1 MNLNNITNFSKFIW
15 KSQVVP
21 GYGFQQVRN
30 KWANWLMIRDAKR
43 RRMSAENFLERTRIN
58 AMRRN
63 DVLPVEIRELADK
76 DINKFE
82 MNAIPLRINNRCVI
96 TSRPRGIVKE
106 WRMSRIVWRHLA
118 DYNKLS
124 GVQRAMWG

>member
-1 MNLNNITNFSKFIW
+1 MNSNISTLTKFVW
-15 KSQVVP
+15 KSQSIAGF
-21 GYGFQQVRN
+21 GYQQVRN
-30 KWANWLMIRDAKR
+30 KWANWMMIRDVKR
-43 RRMSAENFLERTRIN
+43 RRMSAENFLERTRVN
-58 AMRRN
+58 ALRKN

-82 MNAIPLRINNRCVI
+82 MNAIPMRINNRCVV

>member
-1 MNLNNITNFSKFIW
+1 MNLNISNLGKFIW
-15 KSQVVP
+15 KSQAVP

-30 KWANWLMIRDAKR
+30 KWANWLMIRDVKR

-63 DVLPVEIRELADK
+63 DVLPIEIRELADK
-76 DINKFE
+76 EINKFE

>member
-1 MNLNNITNFSKFIW
+1 MNLNISSLGKYVW
-15 KSQVVP
+15 KSQNLA
-21 GYGFQQVRN
+21 GYGYQQVRN
-30 KWANWLMIRDAKR
+30 KWVNWMMVRDVKR
-43 RRMSAENFLERTRIN
+43 RRMSAENFLERTRVN
-58 AMRRN
+58 ALRKN
-63 DVLPVEIRELADK
+63 DVLPVEIREIADK
-76 DINKFE
+76 EIAKFE
-82 MNAIPLRINNRCVI
+82 LNTQPMRINNRCVI

>member
-1 MNLNNITNFSKFIW
+1 MNLNVSNLGKFVW
-15 KSQVVP
+15 KSQAVAGI
-21 GYGFQQVRN
+21 GYQQVRN
-30 KWANWLMIRDAKR
+30 KWANCLMIRDVKR
-43 RRMSAENFLERTRIN
+43 RRMSAEHFLERTRIN
-58 AMRRN
+58 AMRKN
-63 DVLPVEIRELADK
+63 DVLPAEIREMADK

-96 TSRPRGIVKE
+96 TSRPRGNVLD

>member
-1 MNLNNITNFSKFIW
+1 MNLNISGVAKYVW
-15 KSQVVP
+15 KTQNVA
-21 GYGFQQVRN
+21 GFGFQQVRN
-30 KWANWLMIRDAKR
+30 KWSNWLMIRDVKR
-43 RRMSAENFLERTRIN
+43 RRMSAENYLERTRIN
-58 AMRRN
+58 AMRKN
-63 DVLPVEIRELADK
+63 DILPVEIRELADK

-96 TSRPRGIVKE
+96 TSRPRGIVKD

>member
-1 MNLNNITNFSKFIW
+1 MNLNISNLAGFVW
-15 KSQVVP
+15 KSQTVAGF
-21 GYGFQQVRN
+21 GYQQVRN
-30 KWANWLMIRDAKR
+30 KWANWLMIRDVKR
-43 RRMSAENFLERTRIN
+43 RRMSAENYLERTRIN
-58 AMRRN
+58 AMRKN
-63 DVLPVEIRELADK
+63 DILPVEIRELADK

-82 MNAIPLRINNRCVI
+82 LNATPMRINNRCVV

>member
-1 MNLNNITNFSKFIW
+1 MNLNITNLSKFVW
-15 KSQVVP
+15 TSQAVP
-21 GYGFQQVRN
+21 GFGFQQVRN
-30 KWANWLMIRDAKR
+30 KWANWMMVRDVKR
-43 RRMSAENFLERTRIN
+43 RRMASEHFLERSRIN
-58 AMRRN
+58 AMRKN
-63 DVLPVEIRELADK
+63 DILPVEIREMADK